1 MRPVGWTVPDAA
13 EFVVLD
19 TDVVSRLH
27 KRTLPGSMLRRISG
41 MSPCITFVTLAEL
54 EQWVIL
60 RGWGSARRASL
71 ERWINMVPRL
81 GYDDEVARIWGRLSA
96 EGRRLGRTS
105 PANDTWNAACCLA
118 EGLPL
123 ATLTVKD
130 YSDITERSGLR
141 LITA

>member
-41 MSPCITFVTLAEL
+41 MSPCVTFVTLAEL

-81 GYDDEVARIWGRLSA
+81 GYDDEVARIWGACRPRAVVSG
-96 EGRRLGRTS
+96 ERRPPTTPGTL
-105 PANDTWNAACCLA
+105 PAAWRR
-118 EGLPL
+118 GFPWP
-123 ATLTVKD
+123 
-130 YSDITERSGLR
+130 R
-141 LITA
+141 